1 MSLGAGKLR
10 ERVTFEKRSDDTRDA
25 LGSQT
30 SAWVEHATV
39 WAQRIPGKG
48 DEVPVTGQLAD
59 DKTALDAVTACF
71 PAGTLSGAPKVRA
84 MELIEEVELT
94 RRGLYGGCV
103 GYLDFVQQ
111 AFYLCATQA
120 ALGIGEHAASG
131 FKML

>member
-48 DEVPVTGQLAD
+48 DEVPVTGQLAVQVD
-59 DKTALDAVTACF
+59 ETFVVRHRTDLLETMRLVWRGAAHEIVALSPDVKREFIT
-71 PAGTLSGAPKVRA
+71 
-84 MELIEEVELT
+84 
-94 RRGLYGGCV
+94 
-103 GYLDFVQQ
+103 VQ
-111 AFYLCATQA
+111 CTK
-120 ALGIGEHAASG
+120 GIRDGR
-131 FKML
+131 